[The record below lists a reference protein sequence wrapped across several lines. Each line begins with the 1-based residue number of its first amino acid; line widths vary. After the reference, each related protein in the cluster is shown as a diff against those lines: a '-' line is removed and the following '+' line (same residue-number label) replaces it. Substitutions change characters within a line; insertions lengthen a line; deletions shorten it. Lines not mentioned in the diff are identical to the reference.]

1 MTELN
6 FSGIAADREERKLH
20 VFFHV
25 HWPPAA
31 VRPAQRKTP
40 GLEKVTS
47 ANSHT
52 GQSQRSVHTRWRW
65 LTPAVLPFATP
76 LVALE
81 AQPPLLRIWLK
92 CREASALAK
101 TAANASQFPL
111 LRRLKSVLF
120 LIASHQRIIAPLRK
134 REDWEALKENYWA
147 VQKKEQTKTQQL
159 ICEWIKRLWLWW
171 LLVAPTFCSS
181 STQCFQFV
189 KKNDTFILPS
199 SSTSHFHP
207 GQTTN
212 KARFVCL
219 LPLKTCVAAVE
230 ALIPFRLLK

>member
-31 VRPAQRKTP
+31 VRPSQRKTP
-40 GLEKVTS
+40 GLEKVTL

-52 GQSQRSVHTRWRW
+52 GQSQRSVHTHWCW
-65 LTPAVLPFATP
+65 LSPAVVPFATP

-81 AQPPLLRIWLK
+81 AQAPLLRIWLK

-120 LIASHQRIIAPLRK
+120 LIASHQRIITPLRK

-147 VQKKEQTKTQQL
+147 VQKKEQNKNTTIDLRVNKEIVTVV
-159 ICEWIKRLWLWW
+159 ITGGSN
-171 LLVAPTFCSS
+171 LL
-181 STQCFQFV
+181 FQFNAV
-189 KKNDTFILPS
+189 FSVCQEKRHLHS
-199 SSTSHFHP
+199 SKFKHQPLSSR
-207 GQTTN
+207 TN
-212 KARFVCL
+212 N
-219 LPLKTCVAAVE
+219 
-230 ALIPFRLLK
+230 